1 MRGGFRSIAE
11 RLGGVVKEKA
21 TKAISKSSA
30 VVSSAASTAYEKGKS
45 SAVET
50 ARAASKD
57 VSGRVERVYE
67 QGKSATMDQ
76 VTSATKRASHVVRDT
91 SSTIASSATSAT
103 KRASHVVRDTSS
115 TIASSA
121 TEAAKE
127 AKKEAT
133 KGIRWI
139 WWWSLAAIGVYGIA
153 TTVPR
158 ELVRYALGGNSGKQL
173 KDNEEGKNE
182 EETPK
187 SNNTILS
194 WIASIGRSS

>member
-1 MRGGFRSIAE
+1 MGGGFRSLAE

-21 TKAISKSSA
+21 SKAINKSSA

-57 VSGRVERVYE
+57 VSGRVDRAYE
-67 QGKSATMDQ
+67 QGKSATIGR
-76 VTSATKRASHVVRDT
+76 VTLATKRASHVVRDT
-91 SSTIASSATSAT
+91 SSTI
-103 KRASHVVRDTSS
+103 V
-115 TIASSA
+115 SSA

-127 AKKEAT
+127 AKHQAT
-133 KGIRWI
+133 KGSRWL

-158 ELVRYALGGNSGKQL
+158 ELVKYALVGDSGKQL
-173 KDNEEGKNE
+173 KDNEGGKNE
-182 EETPK
+182 P
-187 SNNTILS
+187 L
-194 WIASIGRSS
+194 

>member
-1 MRGGFRSIAE
+1 MSELQAAVVNIRWNSMRGGFRSIAE

-21 TKAISKSSA
+21 TKAINESSA

-67 QGKSATMDQ
+67 QGKSATIDQ

-91 SSTIASSATSAT
+91 SSTIASSA
-103 KRASHVVRDTSS
+103 
-115 TIASSA
+115 SSA

-127 AKKEAT
+127 AAKEWKQEAT
-133 KGIRWI
+133 KGIRWL

-158 ELVRYALGGNSGKQL
+158 ELVRYALDGNSGKQL

-182 EETPK
+182 EEKPK

-194 WIASIGRSS
+194 WSG